1 MQRQESTL
9 VSKVST
15 VLVVAVLI
23 YVFFLLYQSVYT
35 NWQTSKRIKNLKLD
49 LVELERDKL
58 RLESLIAYYKTNSFQ
73 ELEARKKLGFKM
85 PNEKVITVKVEE
97 EQEKQEKVLDQTKNE
112 PPVQIKSNF
121 EKWLD
126 YFKGS
131 EV

>member
-1 MQRQESTL
+1 M

>member
-1 MQRQESTL
+1 M

-58 RLESLIAYYKTNSFQ
+58 RLESLIAYYKTTSFQ

-85 PNEKVITVKVEE
+85 PNEKVVTVKVEE
-97 EQEKQEKVLDQTKNE
+97 EQEKQEKVVDQTKNE
-112 PPVQIKSNF
+112 PPVQNKSNF

-126 YFKGS
+126 YFNGQTTS
-131 EV
+131 